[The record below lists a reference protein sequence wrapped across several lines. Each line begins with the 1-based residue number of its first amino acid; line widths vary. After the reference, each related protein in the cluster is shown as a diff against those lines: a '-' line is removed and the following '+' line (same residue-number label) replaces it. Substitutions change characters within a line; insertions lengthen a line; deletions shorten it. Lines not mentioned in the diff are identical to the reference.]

1 MTPSWLKLCDK
12 GRGKGGRGG
21 GGTEEEEE
29 EVDMS
34 PAEVSL
40 QPLEVYRGLEV

>member
-40 QPLEVYRGLEV
+40 LQPLEV